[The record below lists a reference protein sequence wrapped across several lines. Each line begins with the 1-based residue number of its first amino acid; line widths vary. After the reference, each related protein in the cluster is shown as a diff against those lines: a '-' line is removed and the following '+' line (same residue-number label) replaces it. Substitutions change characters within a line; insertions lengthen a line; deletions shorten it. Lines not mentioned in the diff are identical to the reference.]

1 MLTNYG
7 IKNTKWLV
15 NSKVRVYIEI
25 TSSPIVGGAVNEI
38 PILVLLL
45 AVAVIAITILIF
57 LCWQLQSQVG
67 ARARDLTQ
75 VQTQL
80 SSRNDEFIQLQSQIN
95 NVAQRHFA
103 IWRDREI
110 EGVREELHKSV
121 MEQAR
126 NAFQQ
131 WQMETEA
138 NIRADAI
145 KRSSA
150 VVSGKV
156 TEHLMPYM
164 GIFPYNPKDARF
176 LGAPI
181 DLIVFDGLS
190 EGNLQEIIFLE
201 VKTGASSLSARER
214 QIREIVSSRRVS
226 WREFRVGS

>member
-1 MLTNYG
+1 MND
-7 IKNTKWLV
+7 V
-15 NSKVRVYIEI
+15 V
-25 TSSPIVGGAVNEI
+25 
-38 PILVLLL
+38 ILILL
-45 AVAVIAITILIF
+45 ALAVMAVIVLIF

-67 ARARDLTQ
+67 ARARDLTHIQ
-75 VQTQL
+75 GQL
-80 SSRNDEFIQLQSQIN
+80 SARNDEFIRLQAQIN
-95 NVAQRHFA
+95 SVAQQQFTA
-103 IWRDREI
+103 WRDREI
-110 EGVREELHKSV
+110 QDIREELHESI

-181 DLIVFDGLS
+181 DLIVFNGLS
-190 EGNLQEIIFLE
+190 DGNLQEIIFLE

-214 QIREIVSSRRVS
+214 QIRDVVSTRRVS
-226 WREFRVGS
+226 WREFRVGN

>member
-1 MLTNYG
+1 M
-7 IKNTKWLV
+7 
-15 NSKVRVYIEI
+15 
-25 TSSPIVGGAVNEI
+25 NEI
-38 PILVLLL
+38 LILALLL
-45 AVAVIAITILIF
+45 ALAVIAITILIIS
-57 LCWQLQSQVG
+57 CWQLQSQVG
-67 ARARDLTQ
+67 ARARDLTHA
-75 VQTQL
+75 QTQL
-80 SSRNDEFIQLQSQIN
+80 SSRNDEFIHLQSQMN
-95 NVAQRHFA
+95 NLAQRQFTA
-103 IWRDREI
+103 WRDQEI
-110 EGVREELHKSV
+110 QTVREELHKNV

-181 DLIVFDGLS
+181 DLIVFNGLS

-214 QIREIVSSRRVS
+214 QIREVVSTRKVS
-226 WREFRVGS
+226 WREFRVTT